1 MAEGGVRRVA
11 RERTLRARLVLTC
24 PEARVV
30 AVEAWSF
37 LAALI
42 ALVLLGVLAGALT
55 GLTPGLHVNNV
66 AAVLLTS
73 QAAWAGLLV
82 ALAGP
87 EATEAP
93 TGALLLSAFLLSTAT
108 SHAVFD
114 FIPSVFFGAP
124 SEETALSILP
134 GHRLLL
140 EGRGA
145 HAVALAARGAL
156 LGALASVVVILPLR
170 LLLADPVE
178 LAEHF
183 APFAPAFLACILA
196 ALLLSEMRGRTDRWR
211 RTAWAAATQALAGL
225 LGLAVLR
232 GPSGVAP
239 DMALFPLF
247 TGLFGFPGLLIAARA
262 PPSAIPPQILERF
275 RRATRLDATQVLR
288 GTAAGAAVSWL
299 PGLSGGAAAS
309 LASVGARRSNAEAY
323 MVLLGAVSTS
333 TAILSVAVLFV
344 IDRARSGVAAAV
356 QTLHG
361 SDLGWATATS
371 VPEALVALLA
381 ASVLGAAIAAPLATR
396 LARGIARR
404 WSSVN
409 ARRLAQAT
417 LAGLLA
423 LLAAIAGPGG
433 VVVAGVAALVGLVPV
448 RAGVQRVHLMSA
460 LLVPILASGLSNG

>member
-1 MAEGGVRRVA
+1 
-11 RERTLRARLVLTC
+11 
-24 PEARVV
+24 
-30 AVEAWSF
+30 
-37 LAALI
+37 
-42 ALVLLGVLAGALT
+42 
-55 GLTPGLHVNNV
+55 
-66 AAVLLTS
+66 
-73 QAAWAGLLV
+73 
-82 ALAGP
+82 
-87 EATEAP
+87 
-93 TGALLLSAFLLSTAT
+93 
-108 SHAVFD
+108 
-114 FIPSVFFGAP
+114 
-124 SEETALSILP
+124 
-134 GHRLLL
+134 
-140 EGRGA
+140 
-145 HAVALAARGAL
+145 
-156 LGALASVVVILPLR
+156 
-170 LLLADPVE
+170 
-178 LAEHF
+178 
-183 APFAPAFLACILA
+183 
-196 ALLLSEMRGRTDRWR
+196 
-211 RTAWAAATQALAGL
+211 
-225 LGLAVLR
+225 
-232 GPSGVAP
+232 
-239 DMALFPLF
+239 
-247 TGLFGFPGLLIAARA
+247 
-262 PPSAIPPQILERF
+262 
-275 RRATRLDATQVLR
+275 
-288 GTAAGAAVSWL
+288 
-299 PGLSGGAAAS
+299 
-309 LASVGARRSNAEAY
+309 